1 MAKKSAL
8 DNINTDAAVKSTGRK
23 PADELVSKMFRM
35 TQQQDQRL
43 REAMYLSGKS
53 LKDIMTE
60 GLELWIA
67 ENLKGKM

>member
-23 PADELVSKMFRM
+23 AADELVSKMFRM
-35 TQQQDQRL
+35 TPQQDQRL